1 MVVANLVDNSEED
14 GRSELEP
21 GHLYF
26 GITFGGLAWMG
37 GEGAEGGGLGGGGEI
52 GEEGGGRGDGK
63 QRREERREKATKR
76 EIDLAFHSYF
86 K

>member
-1 MVVANLVDNSEED
+1 VKKVQKEGEMATRDSEQKEGDVA
-14 GRSELEP
+14 
-21 GHLYF
+21 
-26 GITFGGLAWMG
+26 A
-37 GEGAEGGGLGGGGEI
+37 GGGL

-76 EIDLAFHSYF
+76 EIDLAFNHSYF